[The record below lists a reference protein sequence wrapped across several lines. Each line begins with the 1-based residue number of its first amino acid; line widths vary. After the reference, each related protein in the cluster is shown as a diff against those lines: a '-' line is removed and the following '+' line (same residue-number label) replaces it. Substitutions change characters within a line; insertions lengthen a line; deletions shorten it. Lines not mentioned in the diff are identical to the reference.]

1 MDLKEFEKFILNGRP
16 DEDSEEFWD
25 QKSGWFYNRTEKN
38 AADFSKEFV
47 FTLIKE
53 RNLLTA
59 QLTVL
64 DIGCG
69 TGRHLYEFSR
79 FTHNLTGTDISSKI
93 LSYAK
98 ERLKHIP
105 EAKLVHG
112 NWIELFSREKEF
124 DLVFASMTPA
134 IASIESLK
142 RMSFISKKYCMLERF
157 IYRKNSVQE
166 EIEKMCGK
174 TVFRS
179 HHNNKDYVYGVW
191 NILWNLDYL
200 PEVFFDKRIQLA
212 EHTIEEI
219 MEDSECSGTE
229 KDKIVQF
236 LKTKEK
242 NGKIEST
249 EIIVKTVILW
259 EREKI

>member
-1 MDLKEFEKFILNGRP
+1 
-16 DEDSEEFWD
+16 
-25 QKSGWFYNRTEKN
+25 
-38 AADFSKEFV
+38 
-47 FTLIKE
+47 
-53 RNLLTA
+53 
-59 QLTVL
+59 
-64 DIGCG
+64 
-69 TGRHLYEFSR
+69 
-79 FTHNLTGTDISSKI
+79 
-93 LSYAK
+93 
-98 ERLKHIP
+98 
-105 EAKLVHG
+105 
-112 NWIELFSREKEF
+112 
-124 DLVFASMTPA
+124 
-134 IASIESLK
+134 
-142 RMSFISKKYCMLERF
+142 
-157 IYRKNSVQE
+157 
-166 EIEKMCGK
+166 MCGK

-219 MEDSECSGTE
+219 MEDLECSGAE